1 MSPEVKSAEHVRDR
15 RVKPTFQQVELS
27 TLLESMPEA
36 VFIFD
41 REGALLEFNTAAV
54 KICGGGPRDLRGL
67 KLEQLAKR
75 LDIRADGG
83 RVEFPNFAVV
93 RALRGEQVRHE
104 HRVFYN
110 AETGGNCEV
119 LVSANPMRNQDGEV
133 IGALVVVR
141 DITEVQH
148 LQRRLAD
155 TDRHLAIGQMA
166 AGIAHDV
173 NNVLSTISQ
182 SAAVLEHKTDVSN
195 SDRKLYFGLIQNA
208 VRQGAEI
215 VQRIREYIRGG
226 TGERAATDIGVTM
239 REALELTKPLW
250 GDVRDRRIDVRTNI
264 SPTRPVEAN
273 AADLRRVFANLI
285 INAIDAMPKG
295 GMLALDAFEQNGRV
309 IASVADTGS
318 GIAPEQHKKIFLP
331 YYTTKSKGTGLGLSG
346 AQRIVESLGGNI
358 GFASELG
365 KGTKFTIELPVAN
378 HRGELPRPEKQAA

>member
-1 MSPEVKSAEHVRDR
+1 MNPDSKSDRVRDR

-41 REGALLEFNTAAV
+41 RNGKLVEFNSAAMRV
-54 KICGGGPRDLRGL
+54 CGSEPRDLRGAS
-67 KLEQLAKR
+67 LEDLGKH
-75 LDIRADGG
+75 LDIRANGE
-83 RVEFPNFAVV
+83 RVEFPHFAAT
-93 RALRGEQVRHE
+93 RALRGEQVRLE
-104 HRVFYN
+104 HRIIHN
-110 AETGGNCEV
+110 AETGAGCEV
-119 LVSANPMRNQDGEV
+119 LVSANPMRNQDGEI

-141 DITEVQH
+141 DITEVQN
-148 LQRRLAD
+148 LQKRLAD

-182 SAAVLEHKTDVSN
+182 SAAVLEQKTEVSN

-226 TGERAATDIGVTM
+226 TGERLPTNVGNIM

-250 GDVRDRRIDVRTNI
+250 GDQRDRRIEVEANI
-264 SPTRPVEAN
+264 NPTAPVEAN
-273 AADLRRVFANLI
+273 PADLRRVFANLI
-285 INAIDAMPKG
+285 INAIDAMPQG
-295 GMLALDAFEQNGRV
+295 GRLTMESAEQNGRV
-309 IASVADTGS
+309 MASVADTGS
-318 GIAPEQHKKIFLP
+318 GIAPEQRKKIFLP

-346 AQRIVESLGGNI
+346 AQRIVQSFGGNI
-358 GFASELG
+358 GFTSEVG
-365 KGTKFTIELPVAN
+365 RGTKFMIELPALN
-378 HRGELPRPEKQAA
+378 HQHASGTQEKKAA

>member
-1 MSPEVKSAEHVRDR
+1 MRDR
-15 RVKPTFQQVELS
+15 RVKPTFQHVELS

-41 REGALLEFNTAAV
+41 SQGVLVEFNTPAV
-54 KICGGGPRDLRGL
+54 RLCSGEPQALRGMNV
-67 KLEQLAKR
+67 QDLANR
-75 LDIRADGG
+75 LDVRSTNGQ
-83 RVEFPNFAVV
+83 RVEFPNLAVT
-93 RALRGEQVRHE
+93 RALRGEQVRHL
-104 HRVFYN
+104 HRVLHN
-110 AETGGNCEV
+110 AETGTTCEV
-119 LVSANPMRNQDGEV
+119 LVSAHPMRNNNAEI

-148 LQRRLAD
+148 LQERLAD

-182 SAAVLEHKTDVSN
+182 AAAVIEHRPETST

-226 TGERAATDIGVTM
+226 TGERQPTSVGNVL

-250 GDVRDRRIDVRTNI
+250 ADQRDRRIEVRSEI
-264 SPTRPVEAN
+264 SATPMVQAN

-285 INAIDAMPKG
+285 INAIDAMPQG
-295 GMLALDAFEQNGRV
+295 GTLIIATFEEDDAVKVN
-309 IASVADTGS
+309 IADTGV
-318 GIAPEQHKKIFLP
+318 GIAPEHQKKVFLP
-331 YYTTKSKGTGLGLSG
+331 YYTTKAKGTGLGLSG
-346 AQRIVESLGGNI
+346 AQRIVQALGGSI
-358 GFASELG
+358 DFASQPG
-365 KGTKFTIELPVAN
+365 HGTRFTIELPAVS
-378 HRGELPRPEKQAA
+378 RRQDDEPRETKAA

>member
-1 MSPEVKSAEHVRDR
+1 MRDR
-15 RVKPTFQQVELS
+15 RLKPTFQHVELS

-41 REGALLEFNTAAV
+41 SSDALVEFNSQALRL
-54 KICGGGPRDLRGL
+54 CGPQARELRGMKL
-67 KLEQLAKR
+67 KELATR
-75 LDIRADGG
+75 LDVHSNGQ
-83 RVEFPNFAVV
+83 RVDFANLAVS
-93 RALRGEQVRHE
+93 RALRGEQVRHL
-104 HRVFYN
+104 HRVLHN
-110 AETGGNCEV
+110 ADTGTSCEV
-119 LVSANPMRNQDGEV
+119 IVSAHPMRNNNGEI

-148 LQRRLAD
+148 LQKRLAD

-182 SAAVLEHKTDVSN
+182 AAAVVEHRSEIST

-226 TGERAATDIGVTM
+226 TGERLSVNVGNVL

-250 GDVRDRRIDVRTNI
+250 GDARDRHIEVHTEI
-264 SPTRPVEAN
+264 SPAPLVHAN
-273 AADLRRVFANLI
+273 RADLRRVFANLF
-285 INAIDAMPKG
+285 INAIDAMPQG
-295 GMLALDAFEQNGRV
+295 GTLTVASFEEDDV
-309 IASVADTGS
+309 VKITVSDTGV
-318 GIAPEQHKKIFLP
+318 GIAPEHQKKVFLP

-346 AQRIVESLGGNI
+346 AQRIVQSFGGCI
-358 GFASELG
+358 DFASQPG
-365 KGTKFTIELPVAN
+365 HGTQFNIELPAVSQ
-378 HRGELPRPEKQAA
+378 RQVDEPRDTRAA

>member
-1 MSPEVKSAEHVRDR
+1 VRDR
-15 RVKPTFQQVELS
+15 RVKPTFQHVELS

-41 REGALLEFNTAAV
+41 SYDRLVEFNAQAV
-54 KICGGGPRDLRGL
+54 RLCGRQAQELRGMKL
-67 KLEQLAKR
+67 KELARR
-75 LDIRADGG
+75 LDVRSNGQ
-83 RVEFPNFAVV
+83 RVEFPNLAVS
-93 RALRGEQVRHE
+93 RALRGEQVRHL
-104 HRVFYN
+104 HRVLHN
-110 AETGGNCEV
+110 ADTGTACEV
-119 LVSANPMRNQDGEV
+119 MVSAYPMRNNNGDI

-148 LQRRLAD
+148 LQKRLAD

-182 SAAVLEHKTDVSN
+182 AAAVIEHRFELST

-226 TGERAATDIGVTM
+226 TGERLPVNVGNLL

-250 GDVRDRRIDVRTNI
+250 GDQRDRRIEVRTQV
-264 SPTRPVEAN
+264 SPSPMVHAN
-273 AADLRRVFANLI
+273 PADLRRVFANLF
-285 INAIDAMPKG
+285 INAIDAMPQG
-295 GMLALDAFEQNGRV
+295 GILTVATFEEDDV
-309 IASVADTGS
+309 VKITVADTGV
-318 GIAPEQHKKIFLP
+318 GIAPEHQKKVFLP

-346 AQRIVESLGGNI
+346 AQRIVQSLGGSI
-358 GFASELG
+358 DFASQPG
-365 KGTKFTIELPVAN
+365 HGTQFCIELPAVSQQQAD
-378 HRGELPRPEKQAA
+378 EPRDTKAA

>member
-1 MSPEVKSAEHVRDR
+1 MNREVKSAEHVRDR
-15 RVKPTFQQVELS
+15 RVRPTFQQVELS

-41 REGALLEFNTAAV
+41 SHGSLLEFNSAALRL
-54 KICGGGPRDLRGL
+54 CGREPRDLRGIRL
-67 KLEQLAKR
+67 DELAKR
-75 LDIRADGG
+75 LEVRADGG
-83 RVEFPNFAVV
+83 RVEFPNLAVT
-93 RALRGEQVRHE
+93 RALNGEQVRHE
-104 HRVFYN
+104 HRVFHS
-110 AETGGNCEV
+110 AESGASCEV
-119 LVSANPMRNQDGEV
+119 LVSANPMRNQDGKV

-141 DITEVQH
+141 DITEVQQ
-148 LQRRLAD
+148 LQKRLAD

-182 SAAVLEHKTDVSN
+182 SAAVLEHKGEISN

-226 TGERAATDIGVTM
+226 TGERMPADVGNIM

-250 GDVRDRRIDVRTNI
+250 GDQRDRRIDVHTKI
-264 SPTRPVEAN
+264 APTPVVLAN

-285 INAIDAMPKG
+285 INAIDVMPQG
-295 GMLALDAFEQNGRV
+295 GTLTLEAFAQNGIV
-309 IASVADTGS
+309 FASVSDTGV
-318 GIAPEQHKKIFLP
+318 GIAPEQQKKIFLP

-346 AQRIVESLGGNI
+346 AQRIVQSFGGNI
-358 GFASELG
+358 GFITEVG
-365 KGTKFTIELPVAN
+365 RGTKFTIELP
-378 HRGELPRPEKQAA
+378 AAERRQESSGQDVKAA

>member
-1 MSPEVKSAEHVRDR
+1 MNPDSKSDRVRDR

-41 REGALLEFNTAAV
+41 RTGNLVEFNSAAMGV
-54 KICGGGPRDLRGL
+54 CGGEPRDLQGANL
-67 KLEQLAKR
+67 DDLGKR
-75 LDIRADGG
+75 LDIRANGE
-83 RVEFPNFAVV
+83 RVEFPHFAAT
-93 RALRGEQVRHE
+93 RALRGEQVRLE
-104 HRVFYN
+104 HRIIHN
-110 AETGGNCEV
+110 AETGAGCEV
-119 LVSANPMRNQDGEV
+119 LVSANPMRNQDGEI

-141 DITEVQH
+141 DITEVQN
-148 LQRRLAD
+148 LQKRLAD

-182 SAAVLEHKTDVSN
+182 SAAVLEHKTEVSN

-226 TGERAATDIGVTM
+226 TGERLPTNVGNIM

-250 GDVRDRRIDVRTNI
+250 GDQRDRRIEVDANI
-264 SPTRPVEAN
+264 QPTAPVEAN
-273 AADLRRVFANLI
+273 PADLRRVFANLI
-285 INAIDAMPKG
+285 INALDAMPQG
-295 GMLALDAFEQNGRV
+295 GRLTLESAEQNGRV
-309 IASVADTGS
+309 MASVADTGS
-318 GIAPEQHKKIFLP
+318 GIAPEQRQKIFLP

-346 AQRIVESLGGNI
+346 AQRIVESFGGNI
-358 GFASELG
+358 RFSSEVG
-365 KGTKFTIELPVAN
+365 RGTKFMIELPSLN
-378 HRGELPRPEKQAA
+378 HQHASNSQDKKAA